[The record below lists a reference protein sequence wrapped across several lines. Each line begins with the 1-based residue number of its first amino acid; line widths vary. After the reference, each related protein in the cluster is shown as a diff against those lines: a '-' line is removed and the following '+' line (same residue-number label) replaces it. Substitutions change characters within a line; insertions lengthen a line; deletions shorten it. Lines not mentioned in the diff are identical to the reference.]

1 MQRCGRRVTGRGNGM
16 YKGTDGNWIGK
27 FQEEQKSSGEWRGVG
42 GGREV
47 GDEYSKESRGQS
59 CVGPCT
65 PW

>member
-1 MQRCGRRVTGRGNGM
+1 M